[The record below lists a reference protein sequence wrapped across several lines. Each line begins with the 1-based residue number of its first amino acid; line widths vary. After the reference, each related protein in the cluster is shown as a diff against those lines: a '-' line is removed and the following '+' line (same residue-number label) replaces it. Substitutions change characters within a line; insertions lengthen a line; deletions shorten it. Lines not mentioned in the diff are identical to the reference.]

1 MCTLF
6 KGDSKNGDDTER
18 TDFMLEYEA
27 TIEYGKALL
36 AQIEKIFKI

>member
-6 KGDSKNGDDTER
+6 KGDSKNGDDTEG

-27 TIEYGKALL
+27 TIEYGKL